1 MAITA
6 NEVKHVASLAKL
18 EFTDEELQ
26 KFTGQM
32 DEIINMVEQLGE
44 VDTTDVPVKSTVTE
58 EVNVMRE
65 DVAVKGTDRTLLMK
79 NVPEEKDGL
88 IKVPAIIDESE
99 EG

>member
-44 VDTTDVPVKSTVTE
+44 VDTTVVPVTSTVTE

>member
-44 VDTTDVPVKSTVTE
+44 VDTTDFPVTSTVTE

>member
-44 VDTTDVPVKSTVTE
+44 VDTTDVPVTSIVTE